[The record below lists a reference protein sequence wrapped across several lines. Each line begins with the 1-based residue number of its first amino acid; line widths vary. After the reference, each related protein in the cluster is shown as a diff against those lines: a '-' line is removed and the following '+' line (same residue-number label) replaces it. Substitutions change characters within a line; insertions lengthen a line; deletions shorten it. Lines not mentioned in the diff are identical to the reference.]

1 MELSGGESLWE
12 KAFQLAY
19 FIVADRASAYQIAG
33 AAVEKLDAQRCREK
47 RRFYWRFRKTRLRTR
62 RITRTDEDRL
72 QWLVYVE
79 SEHYE
84 KEQERNDHQSETDMV
99 IRYIKHLVQMTT
111 GASSFYVNVGLNRL
125 LRNYSTPEVQQFYE
139 FITERYPAAE
149 EYRKV
154 KGRLLNQLAA
164 RFDGFIKVCTAQY
177 RELRFESYEDQQRWM
192 DLVDECLE
200 AFTPWSSSRACL
212 QGPIPAELGAVGTSL
227 RRRILPSQVDGIET
241 NRCHWFMHSPCYGE
255 LAKRLRLDPPEERL
269 SVPKFFS
276 KDAGSGADSSAAGRK
291 TVPLTPA
298 EMQGLKERMASGEQR
313 RQGTPLQ
320 PVKIVVH
327 GVVCARLDPAQDE
340 TRQFAVLDGT
350 QLLEVRT
357 DVAGDDLLLATHWI
371 DYTECNGMAAGEYR
385 FALKSR
391 RELTLKIVP
400 ANRGSAQEGG
410 ATIVVASR
418 ASLPLYVEF
427 VSFFR
432 VAPQNRLRYA
442 FAAVVLMGL
451 GWLGATLRDRSKLA
465 DEQSR
470 VVKLLA
476 EAARNTPTVSTEQM
490 SSLSAPTIRTYSLA
504 SDDASLRG
512 PGNPKE
518 PVLTFPPREPLIRLN
533 LSFAQAEHG
542 SYRATLTP
550 FVEDREIIT
559 ENSLKP
565 ILKDGQWLVEFALPA
580 SLVADKTHYL
590 IKLAPSNNNGRKRPV
605 ARFAFMVRK

>member
-1 MELSGGESLWE
+1 MLSGGEDLWE

-19 FIVADRASAYQIAG
+19 FIVGDRTSAYQIAET
-33 AAVEKLDAQRCREK
+33 AVEKLDAQSCREK
-47 RRFYWRFRKTRLRTR
+47 RRFYWRFRKISLKTR
-62 RITRTDEDRL
+62 RITRTEEDRL
-72 QWLVYVE
+72 QWLIYLE
-79 SEHYE
+79 SEQYE

-192 DLVDECLE
+192 NLVDECLE

-212 QGPIPAELGAVGTSL
+212 QGSIAAEPDALRTGI

-255 LAKRLRLDPPEERL
+255 LAKRLRLDPPQERL
-269 SVPKFFS
+269 AVPKFFS
-276 KDAGSGADSSAAGRK
+276 KGAGGGADSSAAGRK
-291 TVPLTPA
+291 TAPLTPA
-298 EMQGLKERMASGEQR
+298 EMQGLKERMASGRQR

-327 GVVCARLDPAQDE
+327 GVVCARLDPTRDE

-371 DYTECNGMAAGEYR
+371 DYTECNGVAAGEYR
-385 FALKSR
+385 LALKSG

-400 ANRGSAQEGG
+400 ENRESAQEGG

-418 ASLPLYVEF
+418 ASSHLQIDFARSFGIAQQNLP
-427 VSFFR
+427 
-432 VAPQNRLRYA
+432 RYA
-442 FAAVVLMGL
+442 FAAVVLIGL
-451 GWLGATLRDRSKLA
+451 GWLGATLHDRSKLA
-465 DEQSR
+465 QEQSR
-470 VVKLLA
+470 VENLLA
-476 EAARNTPTVSTEQM
+476 QAASHSKPAVSTEQTP
-490 SSLSAPTIRTYSLA
+490 SLSAPAIPTYSLT
-504 SDDASLRG
+504 SQDPGLRG
-512 PGNPKE
+512 PGNPAE
-518 PVLTFPPREPLIRLN
+518 PVLTFAPRVPLVRLD
-533 LSFAQAEHG
+533 LSLAQAAHG
-542 SYRATLTP
+542 SYRATLSH
-550 FVEDREIIT
+550 FIEDREIIT

-565 ILKDGQWLVEFALPA
+565 ISKNGQWVVEFSLPA
-580 SLVADKTHYL
+580 SLVADQTHYL
-590 IKLAPSNNNGRKRPV
+590 ITLATSDNNGKARPI
-605 ARFAFMVRK
+605 ARFVFMVRK